1 MSLGY
6 VILFLN
12 LFINVLSL
20 AVLGLHC
27 WRLLLLEVSRGW
39 LLVAGSGFLI
49 AVASL
54 VEEHGLSS
62 VDSALVVH
70 GFLVLLYVES
80 SQSKDQTYV
89 PCIGR

>member
-1 MSLGY
+1 MHG
-6 VILFLN
+6 
-12 LFINVLSL
+12 LSL
-20 AVLGLHC
+20 VAEIRGYALVLVPRHL
-27 WRLLLLEVSRGW
+27 
-39 LLVAGSGFLI
+39 F